1 MSKKEIKKIEKFNPT
16 IEEKKAVAEFLS
28 NYFTKDS
35 IVGGVRGKLPSK
47 KS

>member
-1 MSKKEIKKIEKFNPT
+1 MNKIEIKKVELFKPT
-16 IEEKKAVAEFLS
+16 IEEKKSVAEFLS

-35 IVGGVRGKLPSK
+35 IIGGVRGKLPSK